1 MMEYGLNRQMRENS
15 ARKIQAYWRS
25 YQDRRL
31 FRLLLNTEQCL
42 TPAVLRQLSPREAHL
57 LRDPSLPCKVRFRF
71 SGSQFPPVIVFKIF
85 HLGQG
90 MHYLSGKKLFR
101 PSNQA
106 TADTFQIMGKRKFVE
121 LMTKDEI
128 QWRDQAISDP
138 ADITCMRDYMQY
150 SSHLDELP
158 IHLGGRGNT
167 WRHLSLKA
175 LSRNCPS
182 TDGVADQRI
191 SSVLRSLQNEAIS
204 GPKAG
209 GQLALPLRSPAAR
222 LSSRVSSLAPQTC
235 TRHSARVQH
244 IRRMRRLYTPG
255 EHERVLAKEQ
265 QKKGTLRTDR
275 NDNYLVTQNKA
286 DEKCILSDTP
296 LPLASDEVT
305 SGTLRASDSEWEEE
319 AEKLCYWSNQLALD
333 GMEQEDDL

>member
-1 MMEYGLNRQMRENS
+1 MRENS

-31 FRLLLNTEQCL
+31 FRLLLNTVRSAEQCL

-175 LSRNCPS
+175 LSRNYIHAYS
-182 TDGVADQRI
+182 GI
-191 SSVLRSLQNEAIS
+191 SFIHSRYTRCVHLPQAAHIYEFHVRTMRRHIWHWVGCTVFLFCFFK
-204 GPKAG
+204 P
-209 GQLALPLRSPAAR
+209 ALPPLPRSPAAR

-255 EHERVLAKEQ
+255 EHERVRSHSAWFRFNPAL
-265 QKKGTLRTDR
+265 
-275 NDNYLVTQNKA
+275 NPHA
-286 DEKCILSDTP
+286 DELDN
-296 LPLASDEVT
+296 
-305 SGTLRASDSEWEEE
+305 EE
-319 AEKLCYWSNQLALD
+319 AKLNQ
-333 GMEQEDDL
+333 GC